1 MHGRNNHKENKNN
14 KKFRKKFVTLIIG
27 KKLIPLIYKD
37 FIFTNKEA
45 INNTI
50 ELGVKIINNSQ
61 RETTSEIISMN
72 ILKYF

>member
-1 MHGRNNHKENKNN
+1 MHGRNNHKENKSN
-14 KKFRKKFVTLIIG
+14 KKFRKKFLTLIIG
-27 KKLIPLIYKD
+27 KKLIPLICKD
-37 FIFTNKEA
+37 FIFTNKET

-61 RETTSEIISMN
+61 RETTSEITSMN